1 MSNRVWVVG
10 AAGVAAAWVLYC
22 VRRRHHST
30 TYAAVVVG
38 SLNQCKLKAVR
49 NVVRTYPRLAR
60 AQDVH
65 GVSVPSGVSEQPL
78 TLEETTRGAKS
89 RAQAAFAA
97 YRSSDAACR
106 RSYAGCCSSDAA
118 CRSSDA
124 ACRSSDAACRSSD
137 AACCSSDA
145 ACSTPSL
152 VALGIESGLFS
163 MEGTYFDVCVVSAYD
178 GREHH
183 LGLSCAFQIPPRI
196 LSNVLDHGMD
206 LSQASNAAGITK
218 DPKLGEHQGLIG
230 ILSHGRLS
238 RLSYTETAVHTALL
252 WAENARWYPS
262 GGNVA

>member
-1 MSNRVWVVG
+1 MNRVLVVG
-10 AAGVAAAWVLYC
+10 TTAGLAAAWVLYRI
-22 VRRRHHST
+22 RRRCHAT

-49 NVVRTYPRLAR
+49 NVVRSYPRLAR
-60 AQDVH
+60 APRAQ
-65 GVSVPSGVSEQPL
+65 GVSGPSGVSEQPL
-78 TLEETTRGAKS
+78 TLEETIRGARS
-89 RAQAAFAA
+89 RAQAAL
-97 YRSSDAACR
+97 
-106 RSYAGCCSSDAA
+106 
-118 CRSSDA
+118 
-124 ACRSSDAACRSSD
+124 

-145 ACSTPSL
+145 TCSRPSL

-163 MEGTYFDVCVVSAYD
+163 IEGTYFDVCVVSAYD

-262 GGNVA
+262 GGTMASLPSDRSDADGQRR

>member
-1 MSNRVWVVG
+1 MNRVLVVG
-10 AAGVAAAWVLYC
+10 TAAGVAAAAWVLYRI
-22 VRRRHHST
+22 RRRHYAT

-38 SLNQCKLKAVR
+38 SLNQCKLEAVR

-60 AQDVH
+60 EQDVQ

-78 TLEETTRGAKS
+78 TLEETTRGARS

-97 YRSSDAACR
+97 Y
-106 RSYAGCCSSDAA
+106 Y
-118 CRSSDA
+118 
-124 ACRSSDAACRSSD
+124 SSD
-137 AACCSSDA
+137 AACCSSNA
-145 ACSTPSL
+145 TCSRPSL
-152 VALGIESGLFS
+152 VALGIESGLFA

-238 RLSYTETAVHTALL
+238 RLAYTETAVHTALL

-262 GGNVA
+262 GGKCGVAPSGPGGDGTVPE